1 MGFFDK
7 LVFWKKKDE
16 LGLESLGQQNYPL
29 PPGGD
34 QWQQPWSQPGIGQP
48 YQQQPAYQQPFPPQQ
63 PFPSPYSPQVDA
75 MQSSAAYAQGQQ
87 LALVSAK
94 LEAIKAA
101 LDALNQRMAN
111 VERQLETQDV
121 YRKRGW

>member
-16 LGLESLGQQNYPL
+16 LESLGQQNYPL

-34 QWQQPWSQPGIGQP
+34 QWSQPQQSWSQPGLGQP
-48 YQQQPAYQQPFPPQQ
+48 YQQPAYQQAFPQQ
-63 PFPSPYSPQVDA
+63 PFPSPYSQPMDS
-75 MQSSAAYAQGQQ
+75 MQGSAAYTQGRQ
-87 LALVSAK
+87 LELVSAK